1 MRKASALTR
10 FVASGIAVAALLGGC
25 GQAPAATPDSGAL
38 SPVQAAAAGAYQ
50 AGGGD
55 PIGLPDG
62 SVYRNPASGRDEVV
76 VPDMRHTALLI
87 GDSQSEPADGWP
99 RLGLAAVGYKVH
111 FCGLGGTGFVASN
124 GKTGNYIDALQRG
137 DWKLPYG
144 TPALIVIQGG
154 GNDAARGATDA
165 QIVANA
171 DRLIAALKDRYPGA
185 RMAMIGTLARGANYG
200 GGRRTQVDALLGTV
214 AARHG
219 LPFVGVGDW
228 LSKYNLAKNLAD
240 AVHMDAT
247 GRRTLGGLL
256 ESSLRQLGLEGPVL
270 DGTVPVAAST
280 PNWAD

>member
-1 MRKASALTR
+1 MLS
-10 FVASGIAVAALLGGC
+10 GC
-25 GQAPAATPDSGAL
+25 GQTPEPTAGSAAPPNVQAPAAGKYLASA
-38 SPVQAAAAGAYQ
+38 
-50 AGGGD
+50 GD
-55 PIGLPDG
+55 PAALPAG

-111 FCGLGGTGFVASN
+111 FCGLGGTGFVAAN
-124 GKTGNYIDALQRG
+124 GKTGNYIDALERG

-154 GNDAARGATDA
+154 GNDAAQGATDA

-171 DRLIAALKDRYPGA
+171 DRLIGALQDRYPGA

-200 GGRRTQVDALLGTV
+200 GGRRTQVDALIGAV

-219 LPFVGVGDW
+219 LPYVGVGDW
-228 LSKYNLAKNLAD
+228 L
-240 AVHMDAT
+240 T
-247 GRRTLGGLL
+247 
-256 ESSLRQLGLEGPVL
+256 
-270 DGTVPVAAST
+270 
-280 PNWAD
+280 